1 MVIGTALRWVVALAG
16 VAAVMA
22 GASSAVFAKA
32 EGDVNFFLGIKTLDE
47 DDWEP
52 IEDQGAFG
60 AEISIGQDT
69 WPVMIAIDPFFS
81 GAKDDEF
88 GFDLKGA
95 TSELAIGVRKIWNV
109 DNVHPY
115 VGGGPSLLS
124 ASLEVENPFG
134 ADVDDDDTTLGWW
147 LGGGV
152 FWRLG
157 SRFNIGIAARFSSG
171 EVTLFDVDLEAGGLQ
186 GGLLLGWG
194 WPATP

>member
-1 MVIGTALRWVVALAG
+1 MVVGRTVRWMVGLAG
-16 VAAVMA
+16 VVAVMA
-22 GASSAVFAKA
+22 GASPAVWAKA
-32 EGDVNFFLGIKTLDE
+32 EGHVNFFLGVKTLDE
-47 DDWEP
+47 DDWQP
-52 IEDQGAFG
+52 IEDQGALG

-69 WPVMIAIDPFFS
+69 WPIFIAIDPFFS
-81 GAKDDEF
+81 GGTEEEA
-88 GFDLKGA
+88 GFDLTGA

-124 ASLEVENPFG
+124 GSFEVETPFG
-134 ADVDDDDTTLGWW
+134 ADFDDDDTTLGWW

-157 SRFNIGIAARFSSG
+157 SRFNIGVAARFSRG
-171 EVTLFDVDLEAGGLQ
+171 EVTLFDVDVQAGGLQ

-194 WPATP
+194 WPATR